1 MASRRLEKVS
11 RSIQNTISDV
21 INNQLSDPRV
31 KGMISVTRVD
41 PAPDLRS
48 AKVYLSILG
57 VSETQ
62 EKLSI
67 TGIRS
72 ASGYIRT
79 CLARRLTMKM
89 CPALEFILDEGLKKS
104 FETMQLI
111 NQISQDISSRSSLT
125 QEVSGLEAN
134 KP

>member
-11 RSIQNTISDV
+11 RSIQNTVSDV
-21 INNQLSDPRV
+21 INNHISDPRV

-111 NQISQDISSRSSLT
+111 NQISQDISSRGSLT

>member
-11 RSIQNTISDV
+11 KMIRSTISEV
-21 INNQLSDPRV
+21 IREHISDPRV

-57 VSETQ
+57 VDETQ
-62 EKLSI
+62 EQLSFK
-67 TGIRS
+67 GIQS

-79 CLARRLTMKM
+79 CLSQRMTMKM
-89 CPALEFILDEGLKKS
+89 CPALDFYLDKGLKKS

-111 NQISQDISSRSSLT
+111 NQVSQEISDRDRLAQDETES
-125 QEVSGLEAN
+125 EA
-134 KP
+134 PDH